1 MIYVDDPE
9 QAAEILELAPAEAGS
24 NVWLLRPFD
33 DVVYSGT
40 RRRRVE
46 GTKGAVDVITALR
59 PAQAF
64 VDLASSPGRGPEEA
78 EADASPHRGGAAWR
92 LIAIPLY
99 VRSRRVL
106 LDALDSLGPHRRSVV
121 LVGAQALYLRVGSG
135 ALPVAPF
142 TTDGDLALN
151 PVGIA
156 DEPLLVEAL
165 TSAGFVLAVR
175 PGSWTRDSV
184 SIDLM
189 VPATLC
195 ESGRRAA
202 RLGAHGA
209 DTARQTVGI
218 EAALVDNDHLLLGA
232 LDPSDGRTHTVAV
245 AGLAA
250 LLVAKLHELVDRDR
264 SPARSLS
271 KDGLDVLRILQECR
285 SRGDRCE
292 ACAIGETPDGR
303 RHRHSSA

>member
-1 MIYVDDPE
+1 M
-9 QAAEILELAPAEAGS
+9 
-24 NVWLLRPFD
+24 
-33 DVVYSGT
+33 
-40 RRRRVE
+40 
-46 GTKGAVDVITALR
+46 
-59 PAQAF
+59 
-64 VDLASSPGRGPEEA
+64 
-78 EADASPHRGGAAWR
+78 
-92 LIAIPLY
+92 AIDRDPLY

-250 LLVAKLHELVDRDR
+250 LLVAKLHKLVDRES

-271 KDGLDVLRILQECR
+271 KDGLDVLRILQECDLAETAAKLAQLEKHPMA
-285 SRGDRCE
+285 GDTVTR
-292 ACAIGETPDGR
+292 AHDFLPRLFGR
-303 RHRHSSA
+303 RDGHGVEMAIRATVGIESPGVIAESCIRLAEKLIESWRRARPV